1 MRFRQSFMICHEK
14 NIFIQKKYTGRL
26 SKHSN
31 GLPMKPQVNINI
43 CRDYILQCVSINAF
57 QRSGYALIKHPSL
70 KGKIQII
77 IYEHLDSEQAY
88 EQLDDLFNKRL
99 SVSPQCCCFIFDNV
113 ILYFIIFNHIMR
125 DTHSE
130 MIRYAS
136 TDKHDLRQFIYMYHW
151 RFAKLQIQYC
161 YFFMGFCYILTDT
174 PVYWLTTDYLFC
186 LFKCLQIINKYAGH
200 K

>member
-1 MRFRQSFMICHEK
+1 MIVIAVHWIAIILQLTVANCFLLQFLSRMTKVFLMRFRQSFMICHEK

-57 QRSGYALIKHPSL
+57 KRSGYALIKHPSL

-113 ILYFIIFNHIMR
+113 ILYFIILI
-125 DTHSE
+125 
-130 MIRYAS
+130 
-136 TDKHDLRQFIYMYHW
+136 
-151 RFAKLQIQYC
+151 
-161 YFFMGFCYILTDT
+161 IL
-174 PVYWLTTDYLFC
+174 
-186 LFKCLQIINKYAGH
+186 
-200 K
+200 